1 LKSFEEKTKKWI
13 MTTAQVTPALFVKMT
28 ISAWDSQVKQMD
40 KLIESF
46 TDEQWMREIAPGKN
60 RGIYIL
66 GHLAAVNDYMLSLF
80 EFSDRLHPE
89 WESLFIRTPDKSG
102 HEFPPLNELKQ
113 YWRQVNEALSTHFS
127 KMEPAAWFLK
137 HTSVSEEI
145 FLREPHRNKLNV
157 LINRTNHQSYHL
169 GQLNLLQQLTSD

>member
-1 LKSFEEKTKKWI
+1 
-13 MTTAQVTPALFVKMT
+13 MTTTHINSALFVKMA
-28 ISAWDSQVKQMD
+28 ISAWDAQVKQMD
-40 KLIESF
+40 KLVESF
-46 TDEQWMREIAPGKN
+46 TDEQWMKEIAPGKN

-102 HEFPPLNELKQ
+102 HEFPSLDELKK
-113 YWRQVNEALSTHFS
+113 YWRQVNETLTVHFNTAQP
-127 KMEPAAWFLK
+127 EAWFQK
-137 HTSVSEEI
+137 HTAVTEEA
-145 FLREPHRNKLNV
+145 FAKEPHRNKLNV

-169 GQLNLLQQLTSD
+169 GQLVLLTEKNTEG

>member
-1 LKSFEEKTKKWI
+1 
-13 MTTAQVTPALFVKMT
+13 MTVQVTPALFVKMA

-40 KLIESF
+40 KLVESF

-80 EFSDRLHPE
+80 EFGSRLHPE
-89 WESLFIRTPDKSG
+89 WEHMFIRTPDKSG
-102 HEFPPLNELKQ
+102 HEFPSLDELKK
-113 YWRQVNEALSTHFS
+113 YWRQVNETLATHFAT
-127 KMEPAAWFLK
+127 MESEAWFLK
-137 HTSVSEEI
+137 HTSVTEEV
-145 FLREPHRNKLNV
+145 FVKEPHRNKLNV

-169 GQLNLLQQLTSD
+169 GQLVLLQNLNSD

>member
-1 LKSFEEKTKKWI
+1 
-13 MTTAQVTPALFVKMT
+13 MTTVQATPALFVKMA

-46 TDEQWMREIAPGKN
+46 TDEQWMSEIAPGKN

-89 WESLFIRTPDKSG
+89 WEHMFIRTPDKSG
-102 HEFPPLNELKQ
+102 HEFPSLEQLKK
-113 YWRQVNEALSTHFS
+113 YWRQVNEALASNFG
-127 KMEPAAWFLK
+127 KMEPEAWFLK
-137 HTSVSEEI
+137 HTSVSDEI
-145 FLREPHRNKLNV
+145 FVKEPHRNKLNV

-169 GQLNLLQQLTSD
+169 GQLVLLQKLNTD

>member
-1 LKSFEEKTKKWI
+1 MIS
-13 MTTAQVTPALFVKMT
+13 AHVNPALFVKMA
-28 ISAWDSQVKQMD
+28 ISAWDAQVKQID
-40 KLIESF
+40 KLLESF
-46 TDEQWMREIAPGKN
+46 TDEQWQQEIAPGKN

-102 HEFPPLNELKQ
+102 HEFPSIDELKK
-113 YWRQVNEALSTHFS
+113 YWRQVNETLATHFS
-127 KMEPAAWFLK
+127 KTEQEAWFQR
-137 HTSVSEEI
+137 HTAVSEEA
-145 FLREPHRNKLNV
+145 FAKEPHRNKLNV

-169 GQLNLLQQLTSD
+169 GQLILLENKSVD